1 MTLYLYSKSIDIDAM
16 NSKRTITLSAI
27 AIVVAVVLFA
37 SGPLVATHQAMA
49 FPFHRGFGFHTAFGF
64 HRAFGF
70 HNGFAWNGWGC
81 G

>member
-1 MTLYLYSKSIDIDAM
+1 M
-16 NSKRTITLSAI
+16 NSKTTITLSAI

-49 FPFHRGFGFHTAFGF
+49 FPFHRGFGFHNGFGF
-64 HRAFGF
+64 HRGFGL

>member
-1 MTLYLYSKSIDIDAM
+1 M
-16 NSKRTITLSAI
+16 NSKTTITLSAI

-49 FPFHRGFGFHTAFGF
+49 FPFHRGYGFNGFGF
-64 HRAFGF
+64 HRGYGV